1 MNIRA
6 TVSYSLILGG
16 LAGVCSGFAG
26 AQQPYPNKPIRFV
39 TPFAPGGATTILARM
54 IGQKMTETWGQQVL
68 VDNRPGGNTVIGTE
82 AVARS
87 PADGYTII
95 LVSAAHVI
103 IPQLIPTSFDPIRDF
118 APVGTVAGGEFVLVL
133 NPSVPANNVRELISL
148 ARSRPGQ
155 LNYAT
160 SGTGSA
166 THLASE
172 LLNIAAGMQIQHIPY
187 KGSGQ
192 ILPDLLGGQVQ
203 MAFNQPVAYVP
214 LIKAGKLKAIAVSGS
229 NRLAALPQVPTFAES
244 GLAGVDVNFW
254 QGVLAPAGTPRPIV
268 EKLSGEIS
276 RILALAE
283 TRETLVSQGTD
294 PFISTPEQ
302 FSALLK
308 SDLAKYGRI
317 IKAANIKLD
326 D

>member
-1 MNIRA
+1 MKNKFPLLL
-6 TVSYSLILGG
+6 SLCLMVITGTS
-16 LAGVCSGFAG
+16 GVH
-26 AQQPYPNKPIRFV
+26 AQQAYPNKPIRFV

-54 IGQKMTETWGQQVL
+54 LGQRLTEAWGQQVL

-82 AVARS
+82 VVARS

-95 LVSAAHVI
+95 LISAAHVI
-103 IPQLIPTSFDPIRDF
+103 IPQLIATSFDPIKDF
-118 APVGTVAGGEFVLVL
+118 APVATVAGGEFVLVL
-133 NPSVPANNVRELISL
+133 SNTVPANTVQELIAL
-148 ARSRPGQ
+148 AKAKPGQ

-160 SGTGSA
+160 SGSGSA

-172 LLNIAAGMQIQHIPY
+172 LLNLAAGVQIQHIPY

-192 ILPDLLGGQVQ
+192 VIPDLVGGQVQ
-203 MAFNQPVAYVP
+203 MAFNQPVAFVP
-214 LIKAGKLKAIAVSGS
+214 LIKAGKLKAIAESGQV
-229 NRLAALPQVPTFAES
+229 RMAGLPQVPTFAES
-244 GLAGVDVNFW
+244 GLAGIDVNFW

-268 EKLSGEIS
+268 DKLSAEITK
-276 RILALAE
+276 ILSSADI
-283 TRETLVSQGTD
+283 REKMVGQGTD

-302 FSALLK
+302 FSTLLRA
-308 SDLAKYGRI
+308 DFAKYGRI

>member
-1 MNIRA
+1 MKIKS
-6 TVSYSLILGG
+6 TLLIVGM
-16 LAGVCSGFAG
+16 LAITSTSAVL
-26 AQQPYPNKPIRFV
+26 AQQAYPNKPIRFV

-54 IGQKMTETWGQQVL
+54 LGQKFTEAWGQQVL

-95 LVSAAHVI
+95 LISAAHVI
-103 IPQLIPTSFDPIRDF
+103 IPQLIATSYDPIKDF
-118 APVGTVAGGEFVLVL
+118 APVATVAGGEFVLVL
-133 NPSVPANNVRELISL
+133 GNSVPANNVQELIAL
-148 ARSRPGQ
+148 ARAKPGQ

-160 SGTGSA
+160 SGSGSA

-172 LLNIAAGMQIQHIPY
+172 LLNMAAGVKIQHIPY

-192 ILPDLLGGQVQ
+192 VIPDLVAGQVQ
-203 MAFNQPVAYVP
+203 MAFNQPVAFVP
-214 LIKAGKLKAIAVSGS
+214 LIKAGKLKAIAVSGQV
-229 NRLAALPQVPTFAES
+229 RMAGLPQVPTFAES

-268 EKLSGEIS
+268 DKLSQEITK
-276 RILALAE
+276 ILSS
-283 TRETLVSQGTD
+283 TDIREKMVSQGTD